1 TIQFHTLQPEVGRP
15 VSAKDADALLLQSA
29 LTALKGRRGAVLV
42 LDPQTGR
49 IRASV
54 NSRMIFEE
62 SQPPGSTIKPFTTL
76 AALESGILTESTR
89 FECPGKYKRG
99 DFEIRCSHVAMKPP
113 FDTRQALAYSC
124 NYFFSKLGEALSEKS
139 FNAVLGSFGFGLRTG
154 TSDEREVSGALPHGS
169 WQVGNA
175 LGEGGQLTVTPAQLL
190 TAYSALFN
198 GGRLYVPKEGGDAAV
213 LRSTIAIQP
222 AFRSLL
228 MDGMRGAVTFGTA
241 SKSELNRL
249 PWFVFGKTGTST
261 PQDDYHTDGWFV
273 GLAGDDAE
281 APSPEK
287 VRLAVLV
294 FLKRARGLDAA
305 EAAKSIFESYQL
317 NERVP
322 ASIEVQNAIPEASI
336 SGGDSV
342 SPQTIRVRIG
352 RHAVTREISLDDYV
366 FGVLAAEGST
376 ETELE
381 SLKALAVSVRTFAI
395 KNARR
400 HAREGFDFCDNT
412 HCERF
417 REVLDE
423 STRPEFYEL
432 VHRAVAETA
441 GRVLTDSQNHIA
453 EAYFSAACGGMTAN
467 LGSLWG
473 GSTPAYL
480 RGVRDAYCTG
490 AGYDSWKDYIAA
502 ADLLKALRVD
512 VRTDPGA
519 YLNEVRIV
527 KRDNTGRAET
537 IEVVGQ
543 NRKLVRGWDFKIIVG
558 RTLGWNLLKSSKF
571 EVKRQGQVFLFQG
584 SGFGHGLGLCQLG
597 AHTMAT
603 RGASYN
609 QILDNYFPG
618 ARLSSIENVSRST
631 VRATTAESKSTWD
644 TTSTRMKGDA
654 MAVSSVRTKQTAAR
668 LSSVEYSHAMM
679 SPAATERV
687 TASSANF
694 RASFPRTAERREVE
708 SALAVLEEARNDLR
722 SRLSAAGVRAD
733 SLPTLEL
740 YVYET
745 TGAFVGATGQP
756 AWTAAV
762 TRGRKIDLQPLSTL
776 KKRGI
781 LTTTL
786 RHEYA
791 HAVIESLGGGSAP
804 RWLSEGLAA
813 YFAGEGQMLSRV
825 PHVPKLSTDE
835 LDRSLEHPGS
845 AEEARRLYAASY
857 REVTAIVSQQG
868 EAALWRKVAGR

>member
-1 TIQFHTLQPEVGRP
+1 
-15 VSAKDADALLLQSA
+15 
-29 LTALKGRRGAVLV
+29 
-42 LDPQTGR
+42 
-49 IRASV
+49 
-54 NSRMIFEE
+54 
-62 SQPPGSTIKPFTTL
+62 
-76 AALESGILTESTR
+76 
-89 FECPGKYKRG
+89 
-99 DFEIRCSHVAMKPP
+99 MKPP

-124 NYFFSKLGEALSEKS
+124 NYFFSKVGEALSEKP

-175 LGEGGQLTVTPAQLL
+175 LGEGGHLTVTPAQLL

-198 GGRLYVPKEGGDAAV
+198 GGKLYVPKEGDEAAV
-213 LRSTIAIQP
+213 LRSTIEIQP

-228 MDGMRGAVTFGTA
+228 MDGLRGAVTFGTA

-249 PWFVFGKTGTST
+249 PGFVFGKTGTST

-294 FLKRARGLDAA
+294 FLKRARGFDAA
-305 EAAKSIFESYQL
+305 EVAKSIFESYQL
-317 NERVP
+317 DERVP
-322 ASIEVQNAIPEASI
+322 ASIEVPNAIPAESI
-336 SGGDSV
+336 SGEDSV
-342 SPQTIRVRIG
+342 TPQTIRVRIG

-417 REVLDE
+417 KEVLDE

-453 EAYFSAACGGMTAN
+453 ETYFSAACGGMTAN

-473 GSTPAYL
+473 GVSPAYL
-480 RGVRDAYCTG
+480 RGVRDAYCTSS
-490 AGYDSWKDYIAA
+490 GYNSWTDRIAMT
-502 ADLLKALRVD
+502 DLLKALRLD
-512 VRTDPGA
+512 ARTDPGV

-537 IEVVGQ
+537 IEITGQ
-543 NRKLVRGWDFKIIVG
+543 SRKLVRGWDFKIIVG

-631 VRATTAESKSTWD
+631 VRAATVESKSTWD
-644 TTSTRMKGDA
+644 TTSTRMKADA
-654 MAVSSVRTKQTAAR
+654 KAVSSVRTKQTAAR

-679 SPAATERV
+679 SPVPAGTERA

-708 SALAVLEEARNDLR
+708 SALAILEQARNDLR
-722 SRLSAAGVRAD
+722 SRLNAAGVRAG

-762 TRGRKIDLQPLSTL
+762 TRGRKVDLQPLSTL
-776 KKRGI
+776 RKRGI

-786 RHEYA
+786 RHEYS
-791 HAVIESLGGGSAP
+791 HAVIDSLGGAP
-804 RWLSEGLAA
+804 RWLAEGLAA
-813 YFAGEGQMLSRV
+813 YCAGEGQMLSRV
-825 PHVPKLSTDE
+825 QQVPKLSTDE

-845 AEEARRLYAASY
+845 AEEARRLYAAAY
-857 REVTAIVSQQG
+857 REVTAMVSQQG